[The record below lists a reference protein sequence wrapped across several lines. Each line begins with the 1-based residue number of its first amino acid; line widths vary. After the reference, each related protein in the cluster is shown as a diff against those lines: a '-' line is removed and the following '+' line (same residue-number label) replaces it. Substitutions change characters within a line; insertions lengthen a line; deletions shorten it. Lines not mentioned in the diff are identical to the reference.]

1 MATNLITPK
10 RKESR
15 RRAHRPVRIFIAF
28 SSVAAVATSLVTI
41 LVVHP
46 AAGRHYL
53 PWPLIAL
60 ALVGIQFMPL
70 WLHNEGKQLQLD
82 FFGVPVVV
90 GCVFLAPPELLL
102 CVLIG
107 AVVGA
112 ILMHDPLERGIFNV
126 GNFVLGAS
134 LARLVLYGAI
144 GSSTPTGLRGV
155 VALCLTTLVFDVF
168 TISSALV
175 AVTLSNGLPGR
186 DYLRNFALRIGV
198 LFPIN
203 AVFAIITI
211 TLGLVHL
218 WDILLVAGP
227 ALVLGLWYRTST
239 VASDRYTN
247 LEDLYTFT
255 LRLSTLADTE
265 DIITAAV
272 SEVRSMIRCHHV
284 TLRLPIGQDGVRFE
298 LDEYDRVIECFGP
311 MTTLERETTESEA
324 SLLVPRSRRE
334 RMPDGYGFRE
344 LMAAPVKLGDAGTGV
359 MVAGDHTVDSE
370 TFDSEDLRFFEALA
384 ANLGTALTSSQR
396 LDRLRSEV
404 AAREHQALHD
414 SLTGL
419 ANRTL
424 FGQWVVEA
432 LAHRRPHQQVAVMV
446 MDLDG
451 FKDVNDTLGHHTGDS
466 ILKEVG
472 GRVLAAVGSG
482 RLAARLGGDEFAFVI
497 PAVSTDEE
505 VMQVA
510 AEILDSVSRPV
521 AIEGLVLEL
530 RASIGVAMAP
540 KHGTDS
546 ATLLRRADVAMY
558 AAKAGR
564 QSIVVYNH
572 EIDQNTKRR
581 LILAT
586 ELRRAM
592 DARDLEVWYQPI
604 AELESGE
611 IIGLEAL
618 LRWRHSRHGSISPN
632 EFIPV
637 AEQSGLIE
645 PLTWWVLET
654 SLLELARWRQDG
666 YELGMAVNVSARSL
680 LGPEIVDRLGRL
692 LTEVGTPPG
701 DLTLEITESLMMTDP
716 DRSGRIL
723 TQLAGLGVKIAIDD
737 FGTGYSSLS
746 RLKRLPVHT
755 VKIDRSF
762 VLSMHRDEGDEAIV
776 RATIELA
783 RNMGHSVIAEGV
795 EESVTWDK
803 LSELG
808 CDQAQGY
815 LLAAAMPSDEL
826 RKWLKARQAPQLAP
840 IRRLPKAARRG
851 A

>member
-1 MATNLITPK
+1 MATNLITPR

-15 RRAHRPVRIFIAF
+15 RRPGTSVRIFIAF
-28 SSVAAVATSLVTI
+28 SAAAAVALALLTI
-41 LVVHP
+41 GSVRPIATHS
-46 AAGRHYL
+46 YL

-60 ALVGIQFMPL
+60 ALVGVQFLPL
-70 WLHNEGKQLQLD
+70 CLHTQGKMLQLD
-82 FFGVPVVV
+82 LLGVPTVV
-90 GCVFLAPPELLL
+90 GSVFLTPGQLMLSILLGG
-102 CVLIG
+102 V
-107 AVVGA
+107 AGA
-112 ILMHDPLERGIFNV
+112 ILMRDPLERGLFNV
-126 GNFVLGAS
+126 SDLIVGAC
-134 LARLVLYGAI
+134 LARLVLYATVGTA
-144 GSSTPTGLRGV
+144 TPAGWHGV
-155 VALCLTTLVFDVF
+155 LALCLTTLTFDLF
-168 TISSALV
+168 TISAAFV
-175 AVTLSNGLPGR
+175 AVTLSNGLPGWG
-186 DYLRNFALRIGV
+186 YLRNFALRVGV
-198 LFPIN
+198 VFPIN
-203 AVFAIITI
+203 SVFALLTI
-211 TLGLVHL
+211 TVGLVHT

-227 ALVLGLWYRTST
+227 AVVLGLWYRTST

-255 LRLSTLADTE
+255 VRLSTLADTE

-272 SEVRSMIRCHHV
+272 TEVRSMIRCHHV
-284 TLRLPIGQDGVRFE
+284 ALRLPIGQEGVRFE
-298 LDEYDRVIECFGP
+298 LDEDGQVVELFGA
-311 MTTLERETTESEA
+311 MSALERETTATEA
-324 SLLVPRSRRE
+324 SLLVPRSRRD
-334 RMPDGYGFRE
+334 RMPEGYNYRE

-359 MVAGDHTVDSE
+359 MVVGDHMVDSE
-370 TFDSEDLRFFEALA
+370 TFDAEDLRFFEALA

-424 FGQWVVEA
+424 FGQWVIDA

-482 RLAARLGGDEFAFVI
+482 RLASRLGGDEFAFVI
-497 PAVSTDEE
+497 PAVTTDEE
-505 VMQVA
+505 VMDVA

-611 IIGLEAL
+611 ITGLEAL
-618 LRWRHSRHGSISPN
+618 LRWRHSHHGSISPN

-645 PLTWWVLET
+645 PLTWWVMET
-654 SLLELARWRQDG
+654 ALLELARWRQDG

-680 LGPEIVDRLGRL
+680 LGPEIVERLGRL
-692 LTEVGTPPG
+692 LTEVGTPPA

-716 DRSGRIL
+716 ERSGRIL
-723 TQLAGLGVKIAIDD
+723 TQLAALGVKIAIDD

-795 EESVTWDK
+795 EDSVAWDM
-803 LSELG
+803 LAELG
-808 CDQAQGY
+808 CDQAQGH
-815 LLAAAMPSDEL
+815 LLAAAMPAEEL
-826 RKWLKARQAPQLAP
+826 RRWLKARQAPQLAP
-840 IRRLPKAARRG
+840 IRRLPNSARRG